1 MKEVKIDY
9 PAFKTVGQSLPRI
22 DAAGRLT
29 GEARFAED
37 LRPAGPL
44 LHGKVLR
51 SPHAHARV
59 RRLDVSRASAL
70 PGVRAVMTA
79 DDLPRV
85 RFGKYLKDER
95 YMAAEGDS
103 VLFVGDRVAA
113 VAADTPEIAA
123 EALALIAVD
132 YEPLEPLMDAL
143 AALEP
148 GAPVLHPELARYP
161 VVAMAKPVG
170 GNCCSENVLQRGDPD
185 AAFAQAHRVFEHT
198 YTTEMIHQAYIEPH
212 AVLAAFDP
220 DETYTVWAPTQSTFG
235 LRNMVAEVLGVSQ
248 NRVRLVGAEV
258 GGAFGG
264 KISLMDEAAAACLAR
279 KAGRPVRI
287 VMTRHEDFLCGEPRS
302 GFHLT
307 VKTGVTEDMRL
318 LARTMEIVLDSGA
331 FARAGV
337 LMSASVPTFAEGPYA
352 IEHLR
357 VHSRCMYTN
366 KAGSASMRA
375 PGGPQTNFAIE
386 SEMERIAAEMGWD
399 AFAFRRRN
407 AMPPGHHNL
416 AGVALHDVNVIET
429 LDAALELAGYDPA
442 HVRPGPYRGR
452 GIALGNWNVGGMPS
466 GAVLKMNDD
475 GSASIL
481 TGVVDLTGVH
491 TAIAQIAAE
500 ALDLPLE
507 RVTIRTLD
515 TESAPHSTIS
525 AGSQAL
531 KSMGGAVLKAA
542 GHVKAQLFEEA
553 VEALDVGPD
562 RMELAEGHV
571 RVQAEPARAVA
582 VTALLAKAM
591 ARSGPIVGYGST
603 GNFSRLPSFACQ
615 VADVEV
621 DPDTGAV
628 KLLRYVAAQDCGIA
642 INPVAADG
650 QVQGGAAQGIGMA
663 LTEGLRYNAAGRPV
677 TAGFLDYK
685 IPSALDLPPI
695 ETVLVEKPAVDGPFG
710 AKGIGEPPVVPGP
723 AAIANAIANAVGVRI
738 TSLPITPEKIRAAL
752 RAKATQAA
760 AD

>member
-22 DAAGRLT
+22 DAVMRLT
-29 GEARFAED
+29 GQAQFAED
-37 LRPAGPL
+37 VRPTGPL

-51 SPHAHARV
+51 SPHAHARIT
-59 RRLDVSRASAL
+59 RLDVSRAEAA

-79 DDLPRV
+79 ADLPRV
-85 RFGKYLKDER
+85 RFGKLLRDER
-95 YMAAEGDS
+95 YVAGEGER
-103 VLFVGDRVAA
+103 VLYVGDRIAA
-113 VAADTPEIAA
+113 VAADTPEQAA

-132 YEPLEPLMDAL
+132 YEPLEPLLDAL
-143 AALEP
+143 RALEP
-148 GAPVLHPELARYP
+148 DAPILHPELASYAFAAP
-161 VVAMAKPVG
+161 AAPAQ
-170 GNCCSENVLQRGDPD
+170 GNCCSDNQLQRGDPD
-185 AAFAQAHRVFEHT
+185 AAFKQAQRVFEHT
-198 YTTEMIHQAYIEPH
+198 YSTEMVHQSYLEPH
-212 AVLAAFDP
+212 ACLAVYNP
-220 DETYTVWAPTQSTFG
+220 DESWSVWSTTQTTFG
-235 LRNMVAEVLGVSQ
+235 LRNQVAEVLGVSQ
-248 NRVRLVGAEV
+248 NRVRLASAEV
-258 GGAFGG
+258 GGGFGG
-264 KISLMDEAAAACLAR
+264 KIWLMDEAAAACLAR
-279 KAGRPVRI
+279 KAGLPVRM

-307 VKTGVTEDMRL
+307 IKTGVTEDMRL
-318 LARTMEIVLDSGA
+318 LARTIEAVLDSGA

-337 LMSASVPTFAEGPYA
+337 LMSGSVPTFAEGPYA

-357 VHSRCMYTN
+357 VHTRCMYTN
-366 KAGSASMRA
+366 KAGAASMRA

-399 AFAFRRRN
+399 AIAFRRRN
-407 AMPPGHHNL
+407 LMPEAHKNL
-416 AGVALHDVNVIET
+416 AGVALRSVNAKET
-429 LDAALELAGYDPA
+429 LDAALELSGYDPQ
-442 HVRPGPYRGR
+442 HVRPGPNRGR
-452 GIALGNWNVGGMPS
+452 GIAMGNWNVGGMPS

-481 TGVVDLTGVH
+481 TGVVDITGVH
-491 TAIAQIAAE
+491 TAIAQVAAE
-500 ALDLPLE
+500 ALQLPLE
-507 RVTIRTLD
+507 RVTIKCLD

-542 GHVKAQLFEEA
+542 EHVKAQLFEEA
-553 VEALDVGPD
+553 VEALDASPD
-562 RMELAEGHV
+562 RMELAEGQV
-571 RVQAEPARAVA
+571 RVSGEPRRSVA

-591 ARSGPIVGYGST
+591 ARRGPIVGYGST
-603 GNFSRLPSFACQ
+603 GNFNRLPSFACQ

-621 DPDTGAV
+621 DPDTGFV
-628 KLLRYVAAQDCGIA
+628 KLLRFVAAQDCGIA
-642 INPVAADG
+642 INPANADG

-663 LTEGLRYNAAGRPV
+663 LSEALRYDAQGRPV

-723 AAIANAIANAVGVRI
+723 AAIANAIYHAVGVRI
-738 TSLPITPEKIRAAL
+738 TSLPITPEKVRAAL
-752 RAKATQAA
+752 RAKRQPHA